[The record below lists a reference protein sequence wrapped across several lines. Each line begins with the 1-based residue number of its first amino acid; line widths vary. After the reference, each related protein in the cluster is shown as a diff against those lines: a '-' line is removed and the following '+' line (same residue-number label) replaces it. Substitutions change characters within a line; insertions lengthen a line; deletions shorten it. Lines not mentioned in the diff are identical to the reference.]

1 MITIMK
7 MMMMKKMKYDIVRFV
22 PSFLLHVKFYIL
34 VSQVYEFVLSKNRN
48 MESLEK
54 LFFPT
59 TQVTKRTAG
68 LTLHKL
74 SVDRCSY
81 VLVT

>member
-1 MITIMK
+1 
-7 MMMMKKMKYDIVRFV
+7 
-22 PSFLLHVKFYIL
+22 
-34 VSQVYEFVLSKNRN
+34 

-81 VLVT
+81 VLVTWNMKFNVIKQTVWNRSRQTGACKHLSLKEFHFLEKECVKNQINLC